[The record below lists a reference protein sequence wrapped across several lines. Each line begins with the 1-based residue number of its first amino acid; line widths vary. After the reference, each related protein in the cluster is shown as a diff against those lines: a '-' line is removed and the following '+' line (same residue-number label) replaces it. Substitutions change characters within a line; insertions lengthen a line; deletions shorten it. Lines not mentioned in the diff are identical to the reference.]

1 MIETE
6 KGQLERKRGK
16 EMQRETDR
24 KREKEIILLLSST
37 HPRIL
42 IITFSLSVERGTE
55 RDIER
60 DRQKREKRKDKIR
73 DRDR

>member
-24 KREKEIILLLSST
+24 KREKEIILLLSSN

-42 IITFSLSVERGTE
+42 IITFSLSVERGT
-55 RDIER
+55 
-60 DRQKREKRKDKIR
+60 DRQRQTKTDRKGTKEKAA
-73 DRDR
+73 